1 MNKEQNQER
10 KPLIEAQQLGLITAP
25 PTSLEMGWDKLDKS
39 ISDCLK
45 SIKQMRLSVR
55 YLKKYM
61 DHPFH
66 IEAFNNIEGLID
78 EALIPYLAEVDQEFR
93 NIAPT

>member
-1 MNKEQNQER
+1 MSNEQ
-10 KPLIEAQQLGLITAP
+10 KMDPIAEAQKLGLITAA
-25 PTSLEMGWDKLDKS
+25 PTSLEIGWDKLDTS
-39 ISDCLK
+39 IGNCLK
-45 SIKQMRLSVR
+45 NIKQMRSSVT

-66 IEAFNNIEGLID
+66 IEAFDNIEGLID
-78 EALIPYLAEVDQEFR
+78 EALIPYLAEVDKEFR